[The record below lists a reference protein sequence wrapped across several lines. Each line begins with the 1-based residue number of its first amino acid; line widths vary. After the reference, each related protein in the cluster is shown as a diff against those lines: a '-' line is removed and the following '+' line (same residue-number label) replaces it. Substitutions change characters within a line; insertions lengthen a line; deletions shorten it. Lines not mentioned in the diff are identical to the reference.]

1 MTAAWKAGIGTFVS
15 IMLVGL
21 IVRAAG
27 LWILRQ
33 SEAGFG
39 DLESLG
45 IIVMRAEHGQA
56 ILDRLHRLRTTD
68 RMPGSTSTMK

>member
-21 IVRAAG
+21 IARAAG

-33 SEAGFG
+33 SESGFG

-45 IIVMRAEHGQA
+45 IIVMIAVFAGIGA
-56 ILDRLHRLRTTD
+56 
-68 RMPGSTSTMK
+68 GSRR

>member
-27 LWILRQ
+27 LWLFRQ
-33 SEAGFG
+33 SESGFWN
-39 DLESLG
+39 LESLG
-45 IIVMRAEHGQA
+45 VLVMIA
-56 ILDRLHRLRTTD
+56 IFAGIGT
-68 RMPGSTSTMK
+68 GSRR

>member
-27 LWILRQ
+27 LWLLRQ

-45 IIVMRAEHGQA
+45 IIVMIAVFAGIGA
-56 ILDRLHRLRTTD
+56 
-68 RMPGSTSTMK
+68 GSRQ